1 MEEHK
6 RVCLNKGLQ
15 VGQKIKV
22 GREVNKTWGKTYVVT
37 VNQGVITGL
46 YPYIFT
52 AELKAN
58 KNTVEGDRNIIKTSF
73 LYSQVINGE
82 VELWN

>member
-37 VNQGVITGL
+37 VN
-46 YPYIFT
+46 
-52 AELKAN
+52 
-58 KNTVEGDRNIIKTSF
+58 
-73 LYSQVINGE
+73 
-82 VELWN
+82 